1 MTGEEAKAESE
12 YGMDSYNKY
21 NDSYNVEK
29 IECSNINININTEDN
44 DLFSLTPNDN
54 NGQQLSAN
62 AFGNNEGNNGFKQN
76 DEDVLVK
83 CIQNNNNGSQEPL
96 TCEECF
102 EVALNDDELSVLL
115 AFIERVGI
123 IGLTNLCERFDDS
136 IPESDIRE
144 ALEVTVGLNQER
156 IDRLIECLFDAG
168 VVFEPED

>member
-44 DLFSLTPNDN
+44 NLFSLTPNDN

-115 AFIERVGI
+115 AFI
-123 IGLTNLCERFDDS
+123 IGLEL
-136 IPESDIRE
+136 
-144 ALEVTVGLNQER
+144 LV
-156 IDRLIECLFDAG
+156 
-168 VVFEPED
+168 